1 MICLHQ
7 VDPSPMGFLCKA
19 QLTLELLQCHRAVT
33 ARVQLAENVA
43 DPIHACAA
51 AAIAATGISPRSWW
65 DGALKNGAWD
75 EAPKIV
81 FQSCQT

>member
-1 MICLHQ
+1 MVCLHP

-43 DPIHACAA
+43 DPIHACHG
-51 AAIAATGISPRSWW
+51 GISPRSWW
-65 DGALKNGAWD
+65 DGALKNGGWD

-81 FQSCQT
+81 FQSCLIINKL